1 MSLRKLV
8 EYLEADGT
16 SPFERWFKRLNAV
29 AAAKIMT
36 ALYKMEQGN
45 LSNVNPVGRGVA
57 EYKIDHGPGYRVYF
71 GQDGKELII
80 LLAGGS
86 KKGQNADIQL
96 AQKRWREYKA
106 RKKR

>member
-1 MSLRKLV
+1 MLFRSV

-29 AAAKIMT
+29 AAAKITT

-45 LSNVNPVGRGVA
+45 LSNVKSVGQGVA

-80 LLAGGS
+80 LLGGGS
-86 KKGQNADIQL
+86 KKGQNADIRL
-96 AQKRWREYKA
+96 AQKHWREYKA